1 VITWIILRAA
11 GIAAYLMLF
20 ASVAWGLVGTTSVV
34 GKRVAKPTAIAIH
47 QFIATVAVALLGVH
61 IGGLLVDRFM
71 PFGFLD
77 VLIPM
82 HGAFKPVATSFGI
95 MAMYAAVVVLVSSW
109 LRKPLGT
116 KWWRRLHL
124 LAVPAFGMSMVHG
137 AFAGTDTVRPWMWWI
152 YVVTGGVVVFLVLTR
167 GLTAGIRAV
176 RAAHPAR
183 ARTARPSR
191 PETQTSE
198 PEAPARQ
205 AEVVRTTTTARPT
218 PVRPVPTGAPA
229 AGTTPLD
236 PAREPVVKLEI
247 HVVVDDAG
255 KVRLAP
261 LVVPATLAPTSSN
274 GNGHR
279 AESSQE

>member
-20 ASVAWGLVGTTSVV
+20 ASVVWGLVGTTSVV
-34 GKRVAKPTAIAIH
+34 GKRVAKPTAIAVH
-47 QFIATVAVALLGVH
+47 QFIATVAVVLLGLH

-95 MAMYAAVVVLVSSW
+95 VAMYAAAVVLVSSW
-109 LRKPLGT
+109 LRKPFGT

-137 AFAGTDTVRPWMWWI
+137 AFAGTDTARPWMWWI
-152 YVVTGGVVVFLVLTR
+152 YIATGGVIVFLVLTR

-176 RAAHPAR
+176 RAAHPGL
-183 ARTARPSR
+183 ARPVRKSASPQGTSLDEAAPSAGKDAVSQAAAARRGLAR
-191 PETQTSE
+191 PTEGLV
-198 PEAPARQ
+198 PIAAEAPA
-205 AEVVRTTTTARPT
+205 EPKESVVR
-218 PVRPVPTGAPA
+218 
-229 AGTTPLD
+229 
-236 PAREPVVKLEI
+236 LEI
-247 HVVVDDAG
+247 RVVVDEAG
-255 KVRLAP
+255 RVRLAP
-261 LVVPATLAPTSSN
+261 AEAAGSVPTASS
-274 GNGHR
+274 NGHR
-279 AESSQE
+279 ALHDP